1 MGGTLAGVRDLQ
13 TGGVMR
19 TVNVEWI
26 EVRASVKLVEQPD
39 GSWLVDKIEIDYY
52 EGEII
57 TDKVKEMWEE

>member
-1 MGGTLAGVRDLQ
+1 
-13 TGGVMR
+13 MR